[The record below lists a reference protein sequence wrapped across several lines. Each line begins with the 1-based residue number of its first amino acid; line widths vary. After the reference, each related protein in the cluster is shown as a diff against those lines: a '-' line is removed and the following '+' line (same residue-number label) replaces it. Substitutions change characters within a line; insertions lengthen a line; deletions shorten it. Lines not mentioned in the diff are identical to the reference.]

1 MRPTTFFAI
10 AFPFLYRAR
19 RSAVRSHV
27 RGISTPW
34 YLCLEL
40 GDLVESEI
48 DRGLTFEQRNK
59 HRELTAF
66 GLDFANGSGKPR
78 EGTFLDGDGFSHLE
92 VDLSRKH
99 AGNSAAHADCL
110 TLDGCSFSDLDGG
123 LQHLESL
130 LETQRRRVVGISHEA
145 RHTGGVAN
153 SRPAVFV

>member
-40 GDLVESEI
+40 GDLVESEF

-78 EGTFLDGDGFSHLE
+78 EGTFLDGDGFSHFE
-92 VDLSRKH
+92 VDLGRNFFFFNDT
-99 AGNSAAHADCL
+99 ATTEIYTNL
-110 TLDGCSFSDLDGG
+110 NTL
-123 LQHLESL
+123 SL
-130 LETQRRRVVGISHEA
+130 HDALPI
-145 RHTGGVAN
+145 
-153 SRPAVFV
+153 